1 MGVLVMP
8 NILLTRVDN
17 RLIHGQVGVTWVNHL
32 GANLILIANDKVSED
47 KVQQSLMEMVLPDAI
62 QARFFS
68 IEKTI
73 KVIHKAADRQKIFLV
88 CKTPQ
93 DVLRLI
99 EGGVPIKEVN
109 IGNMHFSEG
118 KEQVSSTVSLDDD
131 DKKTIRKI
139 LNLGVKVEVRRVP
152 DERVEIDIEKFV

>member
-1 MGVLVMP
+1 MA

-32 GANLILIANDKVSED
+32 GANLILVANDAVSKD
-47 KVQQSLMEMVLPDAI
+47 PVQQSLMDMVVPDAI
-62 QARFFS
+62 ATRFFS

-73 KVIHKAADRQKIFLV
+73 QVIDKASPKQKIFLV

-93 DVLRLI
+93 DALRLV
-99 EGGVPIKEVN
+99 EGGVKITEIN

-118 KEQVSSTVSLDDD
+118 KEQISSTVSLDED
-131 DKKTIRKI
+131 DKKTLRK
-139 LNLGVKVEVRRVP
+139 LHELGVKIEQRRVP
-152 DERVEIDIEKFV
+152 DERVEVDLLKHI

>member
-1 MGVLVMP
+1 MA

-32 GANLILIANDKVSED
+32 GANLILVANDAVSKD
-47 KVQQSLMEMVLPDAI
+47 PVQQSLMDMVVPDAI
-62 QARFFS
+62 ATRFFS

-73 KVIHKAADRQKIFLV
+73 QVIDKASPKQKIFLV

-93 DVLRLI
+93 DALRLV
-99 EGGVPIKEVN
+99 EGGVKITEIN

-118 KEQVSSTVSLDDD
+118 KQQISSTVSLDED
-131 DKKTIRKI
+131 DKKTLRK
-139 LNLGVKVEVRRVP
+139 LHELGVKIEQRRVP
-152 DERVEIDIEKFV
+152 DERVEVDLLKHI

>member
-1 MGVLVMP
+1 MP

-32 GANLILIANDKVSED
+32 GANLILIANDVVAND
-47 KVQQSLMEMVLPDAI
+47 PVQQSLMDMVVPDAI
-62 QARFFS
+62 QTRFFS

-73 KVIHKAADRQKIFLV
+73 KVISKAADRQKIFLV

-93 DVLRLI
+93 DVLRLV

-118 KEQVSSTVSLDDD
+118 KEQISSTVSVDEN
-131 DKKTIRKI
+131 DKKTLRKI
-139 LNLGVKVEVRRVP
+139 IDLGIKVEQRRVP
-152 DERVEIDIEKFV
+152 DERPEIDIEKLI

>member
-1 MGVLVMP
+1 MA

-32 GANLILIANDKVSED
+32 GANLILVANDAVSKD
-47 KVQQSLMEMVLPDAI
+47 PVQQSLMDMVVPDAI
-62 QARFFS
+62 ATRFFS

-73 KVIHKAADRQKIFLV
+73 KVIDKASSKQKIFLV

-93 DVLRLI
+93 DVLRLV
-99 EGGVPIKEVN
+99 EGGVEISEVN

-118 KEQVSSTVSLDDD
+118 KEQISSTVSLDDD
-131 DKKTIRKI
+131 DRKTLRK
-139 LNLGVKVEVRRVP
+139 LCDLGIKVEQRRVP
-152 DERVEIDIEKFV
+152 DEKVEVDLLKHI

>member
-1 MGVLVMP
+1 MA

-32 GANLILIANDKVSED
+32 GANLILVANDAVSKD
-47 KVQQSLMEMVLPDAI
+47 PVQQSLMDMVVPDAI
-62 QARFFS
+62 ATRFFS

-73 KVIHKAADRQKIFLV
+73 NVIEKASPKQKIFLV

-93 DVLRLI
+93 DVLRLV
-99 EGGVPIKEVN
+99 EGGVKITEVN

-118 KEQVSSTVSLDDD
+118 KEQISSTVSLDAD
-131 DKKTIRKI
+131 DKKTLRK
-139 LNLGVKVEVRRVP
+139 LHELGIKVEQRRVP
-152 DERVEIDIEKFV
+152 DEKVEVDLLKHI

>member
-1 MGVLVMP
+1 MP

-32 GANLILIANDKVSED
+32 GANLILVANDEVAND
-47 KVQQSLMEMVLPDAI
+47 PVQQNLMEMVVPDAI
-62 QARFFS
+62 QTRFFTL
-68 IEKTI
+68 EKTI
-73 KVIHKAADRQKIFLV
+73 NVIHKAADRQKIFLV

-93 DVLRLI
+93 DVLKLM
-99 EGGVPIKEVN
+99 EGGVPVKELN

-118 KEQVSSTVSLDDD
+118 KEQISSTVSVDEN

-139 LNLGVKVEVRRVP
+139 LDRGVKVEVRRVP
-152 DERVEIDIEKFV
+152 EEKVEIDISKYV

>member
-1 MGVLVMP
+1 MP

-32 GANLILIANDKVSED
+32 GANLILVANDKVSAD
-47 KVQQSLMEMVLPDAI
+47 PVQQSLMDMVVPDAI
-62 QARFFS
+62 QTRFFS

-73 KVIHKAADRQKIFLV
+73 KVINKASAKQKIFLV

-93 DVLRLI
+93 DALRLV
-99 EGGVPIKEVN
+99 EGGVPIKEIN

-118 KEQVSSTVSLDDD
+118 KEQISSTVSIDED
-131 DKKTIRKI
+131 DKKTLRKLI
-139 LNLGVKVEVRRVP
+139 DLGVKVEQRRVP
-152 DERVEIDIEKFV
+152 DERPEIDIAKFV

>member
-1 MGVLVMP
+1 MP

-32 GANLILIANDKVSED
+32 GANLILVANDKVSAD
-47 KVQQSLMEMVLPDAI
+47 PVQQSLMDMVVPDAI
-62 QARFFS
+62 QTRFFS

-73 KVIHKAADRQKIFLV
+73 KVVNKASAKQKIFLV

-93 DVLRLI
+93 DALRLV
-99 EGGVPIKEVN
+99 EGGVPIKEIN

-118 KEQVSSTVSLDDD
+118 KEQISSTVSIDED
-131 DKKTIRKI
+131 DKKTLRKLI
-139 LNLGVKVEVRRVP
+139 DLGVKVEQRRVP
-152 DERVEIDIEKFV
+152 DERPEIDIAKFV

>member
-1 MGVLVMP
+1 MP

-32 GANLILIANDKVSED
+32 GANLILIANDEVSKD
-47 KVQQSLMEMVLPDAI
+47 KVQQSLMEMVFPDAI

-68 IEKTI
+68 IDKTI

-99 EGGVPIKEVN
+99 EGGVPISEVN

-139 LNLGVKVEVRRVP
+139 IDLGVKVEVRRVP

>member
-1 MGVLVMP
+1 MP
-8 NILLTRVDN
+8 NILLTRIDN

-32 GANLILIANDKVSED
+32 GANLILVANDEVACD
-47 KVQQSLMEMVLPDAI
+47 AVQQNLMEMVVPDTI
-62 QARFFS
+62 QTRFFS

-93 DVLRLI
+93 DVFRLI
-99 EGGVPIKEVN
+99 EGGVPIKKLN

-118 KEQVSSTVSLDDD
+118 KEQISSTVSVDEDDR
-131 DKKTIRKI
+131 KTIRKI
-139 LNLGVKVEVRRVP
+139 LDAGVEVEVRRVP
-152 DERVEIDIEKFV
+152 EEKIEIQIEKFV